1 MLPAAARVRRS
12 SDFAAV
18 LKRGHRA
25 RRGSVVVHAGRR
37 FPPGEDGARVG
48 FIVSKAVGSAVT
60 RNLVKRRLRGVAASH
75 RENWPTDT
83 DIVIR
88 ALPEAA
94 TTNFH
99 RLEADVTGALTTIL
113 RRYS

>member
-25 RRGSVVVHAGRR
+25 RRGSVVVHVGRR
-37 FPPGEDGARVG
+37 FPPGEAGARVG

-60 RNLVKRRLRGVAASH
+60 RNLVKRRLRGVAAQY
-75 RENWPTDT
+75 RESWPADT
-83 DIVIR
+83 DFVIR
-88 ALPEAA
+88 ALPSAA
-94 TTNFH
+94 TTTFH
-99 RLEADVTGALTTIL
+99 RLEADVTGAIATIL
-113 RRYS
+113 RRPS